1 MLTFDHI
8 AVGCET
14 LAEGVAWVEEQLGVT
29 MEQGGQH
36 AHYGTHNMLLG
47 LGPDVYLEVIAKDPD
62 ASATERP
69 TWFNL
74 DHFRGPPRLCNWIC
88 STTDMAQLPEFAGE
102 TVNLTRGPLTWQ
114 IAVPPDGTLPYD
126 GAYPTLIKWGAGTLH
141 PATKLKDQGVRLENW
156 TISHPAA
163 NDISK
168 QVDIRGVEITWNTA
182 PLAFTARFTTPNGTK
197 VLK

>member
-14 LAEGVAWVEEQLGVT
+14 LADGVAWVEEQLGVT

-36 AHYGTHNMLLG
+36 THYGTHNMLLG

-62 ASATERP
+62 APATGRP

-74 DHFRGPPRLCNWIC
+74 DNFSGPPRLCNWIC
-88 STTDMAQLPEFAGE
+88 ASSDLDTKPVYAGE
-102 TVNLTRGPLTWQ
+102 TVDLKRGDLTWQ
-114 IAVPPDGTLPYD
+114 IAVPANGSLPFE
-126 GAYPTLIKWGAGTLH
+126 GAFPTLIKWGAGISH
-141 PATKLKDQGVRLENW
+141 PATKLKDQGVRLQNW
-156 TISHPAA
+156 SISHPAA
-163 NDISK
+163 NEISK
-168 QVDIRGVEITWNTA
+168 QVDITGVDITWNTA
-182 PLAFTARFTTPNGTK
+182 PFGFTARFTTPNGTK